1 MSIRIRE
8 PDSRLHV
15 YDSERDIVDSHDFGE
30 VRHFPVSHYWDPL
43 EPKLLACETRRMRI
57 VPADYNLNCSSLEI
71 GEETGKKYHPL
82 GLRGSRTP
90 ANDSIETRSSL
101 LQRKLA
107 RKVTEESGPLME
119 VTTLFVTAEY
129 GILLQDAFALEPP
142 LEALL
147 GVQVPRLFFTR
158 CGDGVSSVDDGEVGV
173 EDDTGAKTAC
183 QLSSNVGLCGRV
195 MRDFVGLDD
204 ADARTRSALLDF
216 SFYLTV
222 GNMDEAHRAVRLI
235 KSPSVWENMAHMCV
249 KTKRLDVA
257 EVCLGHMGHARGA
270 AAVRAAKTDV
280 AELEA
285 RVAAVRASDNHLC
298 LHFPKQRG
306 IMYLIGCSS
315 TWASK

>member
-57 VPADYNLNCSSLEI
+57 VSTDANLNGGSLEI
-71 GEETGKKYHPL
+71 GEEICKKYHPL
-82 GLRGSRTP
+82 GLIENRVPLSY
-90 ANDSIETRSSL
+90 DSIETRSSV

-129 GILLQDAFALEPP
+129 GILLQDTFALEPP

-158 CGDGVSSVDDGEVGV
+158 CSDGLATVEGNEVGV
-173 EDDTGAKTAC
+173 EDDTGTNNKIG
-183 QLSSNVGLCGRV
+183 QLGSNVGLCGRV

-280 AELEA
+280 VELEA
-285 RVAAVRASDNHLC
+285 RVAAVHTCENNDL
-298 LHFPKQRG
+298 
-306 IMYLIGCSS
+306 LI
-315 TWASK
+315 TI